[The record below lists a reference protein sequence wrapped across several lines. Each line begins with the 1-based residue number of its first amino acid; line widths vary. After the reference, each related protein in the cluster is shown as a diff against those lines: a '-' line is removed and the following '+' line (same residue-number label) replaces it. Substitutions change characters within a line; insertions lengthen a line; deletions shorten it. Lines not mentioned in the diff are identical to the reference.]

1 MLRTCLGKRTSRHML
16 YGGLLSLVFFCIS
29 MVGWTPAF
37 GQLSVIPPYFQ
48 SLVPTFSNSIYGAPS
63 FSNVINPYASIYN
76 PFSLYSGFNSFS
88 RTAYYPQARVAGSL
102 IPFGSPFA
110 SSYAN
115 PFVSSFS
122 SPFASSFANSFVNPF
137 ANPYTAAA
145 FYYAAAV
152 PADVSGT
159 WAGTWTSSFLAGGV
173 ITGELSMTL
182 AQADSDVTGTAVFLL
197 NKILKYGA
205 YVVGTVD
212 GNVLTI
218 NSTVTTSVTGTM
230 IYDVTMVATVNGTT
244 MEGTYE
250 VINLSTA
257 LISEQGTFVANR
269 L

>member
-1 MLRTCLGKRTSRHML
+1 ML
-16 YGGLLSLVFFCIS
+16 YGGVLSLVFFCIS

-37 GQLSVIPPYFQ
+37 GQISFIPPYFQ
-48 SLVPTFSNSIYGAPS
+48 SILPTFSNSIYGAS
-63 FSNVINPYASIYN
+63 SLSSAINPYASIYN
-76 PFSLYSGFNSFS
+76 PFSFYSGFNSVT
-88 RTAYYPQARVAGSL
+88 RAPYYPQASIAGSL
-102 IPFGSPFA
+102 IPF
-110 SSYAN
+110 AN
-115 PFVSSFS
+115 PFVSSFANPFTS
-122 SPFASSFANSFVNPF
+122 SFANPFASSFTNPLLSPL

-173 ITGELSMTL
+173 ITGELSVTL
-182 AQADSDVTGTAVFLL
+182 AQIDADVTGTAVFLL

-212 GNVLTI
+212 GNLLTLT
-218 NSTVTTSVTGTM
+218 STVVTSVTGTM
-230 IYDVTMVATVNGTT
+230 TFDVTLVATVNGTS

-250 VINLSTA
+250 VISLATG
-257 LISEQGTFVANR
+257 LISEQGTFVATR